1 MAATAIT
8 DKFVELKPT
17 WVGKVG
23 AGGVASAGA
32 TVVPASSVTGLTNGN
47 VYYITVN
54 RTDPTGTR
62 KNAITA
68 RETFKGKLSGTD
80 FIECVR
86 GVEGVAQAW
95 EADTVLEILVTAAG
109 YNEIIEG
116 ILVEHNEDGT
126 HKQIINM
133 DTGTANAYI
142 VTYALAPAEYTTG
155 MEVLFI
161 AGNDNTTAAT
171 INVNDLGAKTIK
183 RYGTVDVQGGD
194 IRAGQ
199 AITVV
204 YDGTNFILKGFTN
217 SITESNSYFAFPDGY
232 LINGKIVPTVAGN
245 NLTVAIKTLGGID
258 PSADSPVKVR
268 INSDT
273 YRTITSALSVTI
285 NAGTNWFNAGSAEL
299 ASKEIDYFVYLCW
312 NTAADPDGVSI
323 MVSRIPYGTLI
334 SDFSGTTTNDKHIAI
349 SAAATATD
357 SVVVIGR
364 FAATLSGGAGYNW
377 TVPTF
382 TSKNLIQRPIYETRF
397 LNWQYALSATA
408 SMTATLTGTDTNRY
422 KIVGDKVYAE
432 MAYLATLG
440 GTPSYGIINTM
451 PISRGRAVNGMPIG
465 TVYVGDSASTGMGI
479 WDWNNTQLNSAV
491 VMKYVGNF
499 ASGGMTLYGANGWYS
514 I

>member
-32 TVVPASSVTGLTNGN
+32 TVVPASSVIGLTNGN

-62 KNAITA
+62 KNATTA
-68 RETFKGKLSGTD
+68 RETFKGKLSGTE

-86 GVEGVAQAW
+86 GVEGAAQAW

-116 ILVEHNEDGT
+116 IELEHDKTGRHIKASVADIT
-126 HKQIINM
+126 
-133 DTGTANAYI
+133 TGTEENK
-142 VTYALAPAEYTTG
+142 L
-155 MEVLFI
+155 
-161 AGNDNTTAAT
+161 
-171 INVNDLGAKTIK
+171 
-183 RYGTVDVQGGD
+183 
-194 IRAGQ
+194 
-199 AITVV
+199 ITPK
-204 YDGTNFILKGFTN
+204 ILTDA
-217 SITESNSYFAFPDGY
+217 SNSYFAFPDGY

-258 PSADSPVKVR
+258 PSAASPVKVR

-299 ASKEIDYFVYLCW
+299 AGKEIDYFVYLCW
-312 NTAADPDGVSI
+312 NTTADPDGVSI
-323 MVSRIPYGTLI
+323 MVSRIPYATLN
-334 SDFSGTTTNDKHIAI
+334 SDFSETTTSDHHRVYN
-349 SAAATATD
+349 AAATSTD

-364 FAATLSGGAGYNW
+364 FAATLSAGPEYTW

-382 TSKNLIQRPIYETRF
+382 TNVNLIQRPIYETRT
-397 LNWQYALSATA
+397 LRWQYALSGTG
-408 SMTATLTGTDTNRY
+408 SMTVNLTGTDTNHY
-422 KIVGDKVYAE
+422 KIVSDKVFVE
-432 MAYLATLG
+432 MAYLASTG
-440 GTPSYGIINTM
+440 GVQSYGIVNTM

-465 TVYVGDSASTGMGI
+465 TVYVGDGVTTGMGI
-479 WDWNNTQLNSAV
+479 WDWNSTQLNSAV
-491 VMKYVGNF
+491 VMKYVNNF
-499 ASGGMTLYGANGWYS
+499 ASGGMTLYGANGWYT

>member
-1 MAATAIT
+1 MAATDIT
-8 DKFVELKPT
+8 HKFVELKPT
-17 WVGKVG
+17 WVGKIA

-62 KNAITA
+62 KNATTA
-68 RETFKGKLSGTD
+68 RETFKGKLSGTE

-116 ILVEHNEDGT
+116 IELEHEKTGRHIKASVADIT
-126 HKQIINM
+126 
-133 DTGTANAYI
+133 TGTEENK
-142 VTYALAPAEYTTG
+142 L
-155 MEVLFI
+155 
-161 AGNDNTTAAT
+161 
-171 INVNDLGAKTIK
+171 
-183 RYGTVDVQGGD
+183 
-194 IRAGQ
+194 
-199 AITVV
+199 ITPK
-204 YDGTNFILKGFTN
+204 ILTDA
-217 SITESNSYFAFPDGY
+217 SNSYLSYPDGY

-258 PSADSPVKVR
+258 PSAASPVKVR

-299 ASKEIDYFVYLCW
+299 ATKEVDYFVYLCW
-312 NTAADPDGVSI
+312 NTTADPDGVSI
-323 MVSRIPYGTLI
+323 MVSRIPYATLN
-334 SDFSGTTTNDKHIAI
+334 SDFSETPTDDHHRVYN
-349 SAAATATD
+349 AAATATD

-364 FAATLSGGAGYNW
+364 FAATLSAGAGYTW

-382 TSKNLIQRPIYETRF
+382 TSKNLIQRPIYETRLLTWLPALSATGSMTATISGLQRAVYQIVNNRLYSEVAYTGSLGGSASYGMNHTLPMTHNSITNMPIGIGR
-397 LNWQYALSATA
+397 LNYGDPVRTLQYALSSANQA
-408 SMTATLTGTDTNRY
+408 SLYMLDTSNYVATLF
-422 KIVGDKVYAE
+422 
-432 MAYLATLG
+432 
-440 GTPSYGIINTM
+440 TM
-451 PISRGRAVNGMPIG
+451 
-465 TVYVGDSASTGMGI
+465 
-479 WDWNNTQLNSAV
+479 
-491 VMKYVGNF
+491 
-499 ASGGMTLYGANGWYS
+499 YGANGWYT